1 MAFALLFDD
10 IDPQLHG
17 PDVNAFSS
25 FGDAQVEITNNVYKH
40 LGCPSFLFCP
50 TGNFSL
56 CYFDYKWFLWNSVF
70 EYMPIVIGEKFHII
84 CLCIV
89 QFSLILCLT
98 GVQVYILTSFFLI
111 LAPMKYQ
118 TISL

>member
-17 PDVNAFSS
+17 ADLEAFSS

-50 TGNFSL
+50 TG
-56 CYFDYKWFLWNSVF
+56 
-70 EYMPIVIGEKFHII
+70 KFPSMVNL
-84 CLCIV
+84 LCIITIHFCYIFV
-89 QFSLILCLT
+89 CNYCIISILFACFVVT
-98 GVQVYILTSFFLI
+98 DV
-111 LAPMKYQ
+111 
-118 TISL
+118 